1 MISVALCTYNGE
13 KFLSEQLDSILG
25 QTYKVDEIIICDD
38 GSSDNT
44 SLILEDYRNRFPD
57 VIKVLYNKESLRVI
71 KNFEQA
77 IEKST
82 GDIILLCDQDDVWK
96 ENKVDRI
103 VNYFQKNPGILAVFH
118 ELELMDEDNHAL
130 GETMLN
136 KLGVNKQLLNHI
148 KEKNLWFQFLLSRNL
163 VTGAAMAIKN
173 EAKKYIFPFI
183 TNNVAI
189 IHDYDMALVL
199 SNQNKFDF
207 LEEKLGYYRIHSAQ
221 QVGVKQVG
229 KFDFSMYDKLFL
241 GEEID
246 NKEALRIYYQIYLKY
261 KAIESKL
268 ENKSIEKKL
277 YDQVI
282 NQKDKYFKSI
292 PLVYRLLYTS
302 YWSWKKIYHLN
313 DKDD

>member
-25 QTYKVDEIIICDD
+25 QTRKVDEIIISDD
-38 GSSDNT
+38 GSSDQT
-44 SLILEDYRNRFPD
+44 SLILEDYRKRFPD

-103 VNYFQKNPGILAVFH
+103 VNYFQNNPSILAVSH
-118 ELELMDEDNHAL
+118 ELELIDEDNHAL
-130 GETMLN
+130 EETMLD
-136 KLGVNKQLLNHI
+136 KLEVSKQLLNRI
-148 KEKNLWFQFLLSRNL
+148 KEENSWFQFLLLRNL
-163 VTGAAMAIKN
+163 VTGAAMAIKK

-189 IHDYDMALVL
+189 IHDYDIALVL
-199 SNQNKFDF
+199 SNQNKFGF

-229 KFDFSMYDKLFL
+229 KFNFLMYDKLFL

-246 NKEALRIYYQIYLKY
+246 CKEALRIYYQTYLKY
-261 KAIESKL
+261 KAIEGKL
-268 ENKSIEKKL
+268 ENKSIEKEL
-277 YDQVI
+277 YNQVI
-282 NQKDKYFKSI
+282 NQKEKYLKSI
-292 PLVYRLLYTS
+292 PFVYRLLYTL
-302 YWSWKKIYHLN
+302 YWRWKKIYTV
-313 DKDD
+313 